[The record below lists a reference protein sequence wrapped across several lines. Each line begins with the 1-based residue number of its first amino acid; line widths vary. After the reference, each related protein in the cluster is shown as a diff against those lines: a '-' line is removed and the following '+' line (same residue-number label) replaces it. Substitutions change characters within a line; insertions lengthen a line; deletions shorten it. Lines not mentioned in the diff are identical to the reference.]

1 MPLSH
6 AIASVERVLE
16 VLDREA
22 DITQE
27 TPTGEMWVD
36 LAAELRALL
45 ERVPVPSV
53 VAS

>member
-6 AIASVERVLE
+6 AVASVERVLE

-36 LAAELRALL
+36 LAAELRVLL
-45 ERVPVPSV
+45 ERAHAPVAVS
-53 VAS
+53 

>member
-1 MPLSH
+1 MPLSR

-22 DITQE
+22 ETTCE
-27 TPTGEMWVD
+27 TPTGDMWED

-45 ERVPVPSV
+45 ERARAPVAVS
-53 VAS
+53 